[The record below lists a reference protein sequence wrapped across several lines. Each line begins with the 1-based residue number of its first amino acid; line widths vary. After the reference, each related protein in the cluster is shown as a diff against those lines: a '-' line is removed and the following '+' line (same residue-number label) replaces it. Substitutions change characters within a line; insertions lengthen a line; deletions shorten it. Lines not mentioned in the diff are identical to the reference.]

1 MAAQQNKT
9 EVPGMVEEDKNNSNP
24 KTKKYKIKKSKA
36 SESELTIELL
46 GTGNY
51 KVKKLS
57 TDGLPEKFGT
67 QKIRWFNSFAVMLG
81 DAPNEYYINEDYYI
95 TLPKPDT
102 ADTLLVIF
110 DGNGDPYLYNGTGKF
125 TGDTI
130 KFTDGDPA
138 AGWVP

>member
-1 MAAQQNKT
+1 MTAQQNKT
-9 EVPGMVEEDKNNSNP
+9 EVPGMVEEDKNNPNP
-24 KTKKYKIKKSKA
+24 KTKKFKIKKSKPT
-36 SESELTIELL
+36 ESELTIELL
-46 GTGNY
+46 GTATY

-57 TDGLPEKFGT
+57 TDDLPKKFGDT
-67 QKIRWFNSFAVMLG
+67 DIRWFNSFAVMVG
-81 DAPNEYYINEDYYI
+81 DSYINEDYYI

-110 DGNGDPYLYNGTGKF
+110 DGNGDPYLYNGNGKF
-125 TGDTI
+125 SGDTI